1 MAVLG
6 GDEGEMILVI
16 GGKSQGKRAFV
27 LERYGVGAAR
37 MDGPSEVGR
46 TTSGFMESPSGA
58 DRTAGGFMESPS
70 GADRTAG
77 GVMDSPSEVDCTADG
92 FVDGALAPWEVFLEA
107 DRAWNLHLM
116 IRRRL
121 EAGGAAEAL
130 EKELPGQLF
139 KARPERILLVDEIGC
154 GIVPL
159 DAFERTYRE
168 VTGRICCAL
177 AAEAREVWRVVAGI
191 GMQIK

>member
-1 MAVLG
+1 M
-6 GDEGEMILVI
+6 
-16 GGKSQGKRAFV
+16 
-27 LERYGVGAAR
+27 
-37 MDGPSEVGR
+37 
-46 TTSGFMESPSGA
+46 
-58 DRTAGGFMESPS
+58 
-70 GADRTAG
+70 
-77 GVMDSPSEVDCTADG
+77 
-92 FVDGALAPWEVFLEA
+92 EA